1 MSTLVRI
8 RPTKIEFI
16 RLRNRLN
23 ISTRVQKILSER
35 LTILVNEYLSSMKE
49 AVEKRLIIQKRFI
62 SIYRKAS
69 IELGVYGYSL
79 RSYLKNT
86 APKPRIYIGTEN
98 IMGVKIKTVILKYD
112 EKPLDTPPGINE
124 FINSSRDFILN
135 LIELA
140 KLEYSLRELGKEI
153 SATKRRTNALQYIII
168 PRLRSTIKALQLK
181 FDEREREEKARL
193 KRIKQVLTRRTA
205 L

>member
-1 MSTLVRI
+1 
-8 RPTKIEFI
+8 
-16 RLRNRLN
+16 
-23 ISTRVQKILSER
+23 
-35 LTILVNEYLSSMKE
+35 
-49 AVEKRLIIQKRFI
+49 
-62 SIYRKAS
+62 
-69 IELGVYGYSL
+69 
-79 RSYLKNT
+79 
-86 APKPRIYIGTEN
+86 
-98 IMGVKIKTVILKYD
+98 
-112 EKPLDTPPGINE
+112 LDTPPGINE

-193 KRIKQVLTRRTA
+193 KRIKQVLARRTA